1 MIDEAKLI
9 DELYALADKESRKC
23 DEAAEANLTDI
34 VVKYNHGES
43 CYFNAV
49 EAVNSQ
55 PKIGGWIPCS
65 ERLPE
70 EKGWYLVYAKNQRP
84 FVAYFK
90 GKTFPLNNHYHEI
103 VAWMSLPEPYEEK
116 ENG

>member
-1 MIDEAKLI
+1 MIDESRLI
-9 DELYALADKESRKC
+9 DNLKKEWEELC
-23 DEAAEANLTDI
+23 DYSEN
-34 VVKYNHGES
+34 
-43 CYFNAV
+43 V
-49 EAVNSQ
+49 ETLLEYVIRFIGSQ

-65 ERLPE
+65 EKLPE

-103 VAWMSLPEPYEEK
+103 VAWMPLPEPYEEK